1 MKTKIEVRAKALE
14 LAMLQGKAFD
24 DPVLNIDRVDTVI
37 NTADR
42 FEKYIL
48 GDAELPECELST
60 EEAAKWLL
68 KQTKEL
74 YESFTKTPSY
84 PSAMGIVDEYFAKT
98 KKDGE

>member
-1 MKTKIEVRAKALE
+1 MKTRVEVRARALE
-14 LAMLQGKAFD
+14 LAVLCEKAIA
-24 DPVLNIDRVDTVI
+24 DPILEIDNTDSTINI
-37 NTADR
+37 AKR

-74 YESFTKTPSY
+74 YESFAKNPSY
-84 PSAMGIVDEYFAKT
+84 PSAMGIVDESFAKV
-98 KKDGE
+98 KRDGE